1 MSRLASW
8 LQGVRPILFP
18 RSLRYQL
25 ISRILLILAGL
36 LVIIGLSQYLFM
48 ERFIYQNRAAAIQR
62 QVQSVPGEV
71 WGRLTESGRRIPADP
86 FVFFPSASVAYV
98 NKQGVFTVL
107 STNGSESVN
116 SVPRL
121 SDNDYRR
128 AAERPRRGKPLFRIV
143 NGADGEQLVV
153 LQTVRSFQGSGGVVQ
168 VATGTAPLK
177 AELRRQVLLYSALA
191 FAALLGALLLF
202 LPVIRRTL
210 TPLSRM
216 VETVERIDSGKLNER
231 LPEPV
236 GPMEIDRLSHSFNRM
251 LARLESSFRA
261 EQESRERMRRFVSD
275 ASHELRTPLTSIHGF
290 LEVLLRGA
298 ASDPNQLDKALRGM
312 YGESERINKLVRD
325 LLQLAKADRM
335 PDAQLEAVELGP
347 ILREM
352 EPQFKLLAGER
363 RVLFDLRP
371 TNQLQLDADKVK
383 QIALNLFQNAI
394 QHTSPISGMIT
405 VAVRPRQDGAE
416 LAVVDNGT
424 GIAPEHLPHLFER
437 FYRVDSSRARTHGG
451 AGLGLAI
458 SRSLAEL
465 HGGTIRAESL
475 AEGGSAFIVF
485 FPYPSD
491 VDNGKAVTTAS
502 DVD

>member
-1 MSRLASW
+1 
-8 LQGVRPILFP
+8 
-18 RSLRYQL
+18 
-25 ISRILLILAGL
+25 
-36 LVIIGLSQYLFM
+36 
-48 ERFIYQNRAAAIQR
+48 
-62 QVQSVPGEV
+62 
-71 WGRLTESGRRIPADP
+71 
-86 FVFFPSASVAYV
+86 
-98 NKQGVFTVL
+98 
-107 STNGSESVN
+107 
-116 SVPRL
+116 
-121 SDNDYRR
+121 
-128 AAERPRRGKPLFRIV
+128 
-143 NGADGEQLVV
+143 
-153 LQTVRSFQGSGGVVQ
+153 
-168 VATGTAPLK
+168 
-177 AELRRQVLLYSALA
+177 
-191 FAALLGALLLF
+191 
-202 LPVIRRTL
+202 
-210 TPLSRM
+210 M

-335 PDAQLEAVELGP
+335 PDAQLEAAELGP
-347 ILREM
+347 ILHEM

-363 RVLFDLRP
+363 RVLFDLQP

-394 QHTSPISGMIT
+394 QHTSPIGGMIT

-437 FYRVDSSRARTHGG
+437 FYRIDSSRARTHGG

-465 HGGTIRAESL
+465 HGGTIRAESRDG
-475 AEGGSAFIVF
+475 EGSAFIVF

-491 VDNGKAVTTAS
+491 EDNGKAVTTAS